1 MSLKDSSKIAQP
13 TSVNTSSA
21 SCLLAPR
28 CTTLGEEGEFLLFR
42 PDVDDFGHNLPDTQ
56 LELAG
61 TPTKFG
67 ADHGRSMNQRAPA

>member
-1 MSLKDSSKIAQP
+1 
-13 TSVNTSSA
+13 
-21 SCLLAPR
+21 LAPR

-67 ADHGRSMNQRAPA
+67 AQGQIMADQ